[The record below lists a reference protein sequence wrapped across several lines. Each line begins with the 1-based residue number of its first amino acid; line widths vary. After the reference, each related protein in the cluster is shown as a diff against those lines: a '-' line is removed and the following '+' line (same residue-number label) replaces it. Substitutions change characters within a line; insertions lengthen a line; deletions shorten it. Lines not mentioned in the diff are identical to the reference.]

1 MADRQEHQ
9 QEVRHFLQKELSIRN
24 WTFSL
29 PRGTG
34 AETYVVQGN
43 EQDYFVKVG
52 APVERYLAMAEIGL
66 TPPVLAFGQ
75 LESGSSVIVQPMI
88 TGRRPSRRD
97 YREQLEN
104 VATLVCKMHHAPY
117 VKEILP
123 PVPSSFHKD
132 AGLRVLADL
141 RQRWE
146 RYKPQ
151 VPKVAAF
158 VDESLDCL
166 TQQVNSLPGAG
177 LVASHNDICNMNW
190 LFASDGR
197 IYIIDLN
204 SMSLDDPALD
214 LGALL
219 WWYYPPELRGRFLE
233 VAGYR
238 YDDEFKFRMQIR
250 MAMHCLHITLPREQ
264 SFDEFD
270 PNEYEAWLSDF
281 RAILSGEENP
291 EGYGE

>member
-9 QEVRHFLQKELSIRN
+9 QEVRHFLQKELSIRD

-34 AETYVVQGN
+34 AETYVVRGN

-52 APVERYLAMAEIGL
+52 APIERYQAMAEIGL
-66 TPPVLAFGQ
+66 TPPILAFGQ
-75 LESGSSVIVQPMI
+75 LESGRSVIVQPII

-97 YREQLEN
+97 YWEHLEK
-104 VATLVCKMHHAPY
+104 VAALVCKMHEAPR
-117 VKEILP
+117 VKEVLLP
-123 PVPSSFHKD
+123 VSSNSHKD
-132 AGLRVLADL
+132 AGLRILTDI

-151 VPKVAAF
+151 VPKVAEF
-158 VDESLDCL
+158 VDKSLDYL
-166 TQQVNSLPGAG
+166 TQQVNSFPGEG

-219 WWYYPPELRGRFLE
+219 WWYYPPELRERFLE
-233 VAGYR
+233 VAGYH
-238 YDDEFKFRMQIR
+238 YDDEFKLRMQIR
-250 MAMHCLHITLPREQ
+250 MAMHCLHITLPREE

-270 PNEYEAWLSDF
+270 PNEYEEWLTDF
-281 RAILSGEENP
+281 RAILAGEENP
-291 EGYGE
+291 QGYT